1 MATRIA
7 QDIGEDKQRE
17 IVATTL
23 VAFAF
28 SSILTGMIYQSR
40 YGWIGPLTVRVI
52 SFHRPHVFSPRLFPT
67 WFTHRLLPTAHPR
80 GLHRWCRR
88 VPYHN
93 RTQRLNTSAR

>member
-28 SSILTGMIYQSR
+28 SSILTGMTYQSGC
-40 YGWIGPLTVRVI
+40 GWIDPLTVRMVFI
-52 SFHRPHVFSPRLFPT
+52 S
-67 WFTHRLLPTAHPR
+67 
-80 GLHRWCRR
+80 
-88 VPYHN
+88 
-93 RTQRLNTSAR
+93 

>member
-28 SSILTGMIYQSR
+28 SSILTGMKPSC
-40 YGWIGPLTVRVI
+40 GWIDPLTVRMVFI
-52 SFHRPHVFSPRLFPT
+52 S
-67 WFTHRLLPTAHPR
+67 
-80 GLHRWCRR
+80 
-88 VPYHN
+88 
-93 RTQRLNTSAR
+93 